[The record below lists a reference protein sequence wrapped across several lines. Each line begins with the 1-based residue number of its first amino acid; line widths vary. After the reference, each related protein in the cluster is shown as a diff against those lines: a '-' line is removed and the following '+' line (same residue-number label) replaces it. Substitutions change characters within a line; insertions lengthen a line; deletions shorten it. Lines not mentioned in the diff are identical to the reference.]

1 MPENYRLQELVS
13 RSEIAARVA
22 ALGEAINRDYAGRE
36 PTILAVLGGAFM
48 FAADLSRTLA
58 RFRFDCRID
67 FVRLASYGESDESS
81 GEIRLVHP
89 PMLPV
94 AGRDILV
101 VEDIVDTG
109 RTMRWLLDYL
119 RQEGA
124 ASVRLCVF
132 IDKKERREVPLTP
145 DYVGF
150 DDLSGFL
157 VGYGLDYA
165 EKHRNLPEIY
175 TIEDLG

>member
-1 MPENYRLQELVS
+1 MPAQYRLQKLVGPE
-13 RSEIAARVA
+13 EIAARAA
-22 ALGEAINRDYAGRE
+22 ALGEEISRDYAGRE
-36 PTILAVLGGAFM
+36 PTLLVVLGGAFV
-48 FAADLSRTLA
+48 FAADLCRAVAL
-58 RFRFDCRID
+58 DCRID
-67 FVRLASYGESDESS
+67 FVRLASYGASTESS
-81 GEIRLVHP
+81 GEIRLVQP

-119 RQEGA
+119 AREGA
-124 ASVRLCVF
+124 ASARLCALV
-132 IDKKERREVPLTP
+132 DKKERREVPVAP

-150 DDLSGFL
+150 PDLTGFL

-165 EKHRNLPEIY
+165 EKHRNLPGIY
-175 TIEDLG
+175 TVEGLD